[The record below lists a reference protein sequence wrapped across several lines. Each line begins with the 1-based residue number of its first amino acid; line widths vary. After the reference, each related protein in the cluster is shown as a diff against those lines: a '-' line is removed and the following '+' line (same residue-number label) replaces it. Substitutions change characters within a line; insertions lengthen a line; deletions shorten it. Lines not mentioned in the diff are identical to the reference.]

1 MVLLETDGLVSLVAG
16 VEGEQGKRDDDVPD
30 VGGAAVDRHRV
41 FVVPFVGE
49 TRAAAQ
55 NALGGL
61 IATGQPSRQIDQTSL
76 RGVGKEGLKGITVR
90 ELLKCDVK

>member
-1 MVLLETDGLVSLVAG
+1 MILLEPDGLVSLVAG
-16 VEGEQGKRDDDVPD
+16 VEREQGKRDDDVPD

-76 RGVGKEGLKGITVR
+76 
-90 ELLKCDVK
+90 